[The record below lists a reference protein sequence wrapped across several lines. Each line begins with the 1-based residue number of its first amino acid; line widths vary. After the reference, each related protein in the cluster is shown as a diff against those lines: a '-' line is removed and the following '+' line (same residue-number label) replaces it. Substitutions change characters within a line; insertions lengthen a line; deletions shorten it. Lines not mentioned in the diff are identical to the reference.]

1 MEVKTF
7 EVRDS
12 MTCISAL
19 AIKAGARDEAE
30 RWLWSRAGFG
40 ESAKEQSCYVLVAN
54 IDSGTG
60 KLTCDPWAQRS
71 GTMREAH
78 TYIDAHFD
86 ELENGA
92 VVDVEYIRGDTDAP
106 KISDRAVRL

>member
-30 RWLWSRAGFG
+30 RWLWGRAGFG
-40 ESAKEQSCYVLVAN
+40 ASSVEQSRYVLVAN
-54 IDSGTG
+54 IDGGTG
-60 KLTCDPWAQRS
+60 ALVCDPYKQDS

-78 TYIDAHFD
+78 QYIRKHFD
-86 ELENGA
+86 ELKNGA

-106 KISDRAVRL
+106 KTSDRAVWL